1 MKSVSFKF
9 HLHDRSK
16 VAELGLASPDVYQ
29 SDRKEPI

>member
-16 VAELGLASPDVYQ
+16 VAELGLASDVYQ